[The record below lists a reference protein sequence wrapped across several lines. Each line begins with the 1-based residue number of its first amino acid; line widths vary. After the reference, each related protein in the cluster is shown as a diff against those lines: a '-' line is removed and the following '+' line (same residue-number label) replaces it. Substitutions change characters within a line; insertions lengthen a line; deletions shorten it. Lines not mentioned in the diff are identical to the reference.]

1 MKKKITDPAL
11 AEELN
16 GADSGPENDDK
27 QFVVFQLGG
36 ETYGIEISRVREIIV
51 MQELT
56 TLPRTAEYV
65 KGIINLRG
73 TVIPVYDLAGK
84 FGLDSSAATKSTR
97 IMVVE
102 VKGYTV
108 GMIVDMVSEV
118 VRIPPEVIEPP
129 SSLMTNGLNEQF
141 IEGIANY
148 SDRLIIILNLGNTL
162 AADISFAC

>member
-1 MKKKITDPAL
+1 MMKKKITDPAL

-84 FGLDSSAATKSTR
+84 F
-97 IMVVE
+97 E
-102 VKGYTV
+102 
-108 GMIVDMVSEV
+108 
-118 VRIPPEVIEPP
+118 
-129 SSLMTNGLNEQF
+129 LNQR
-141 IEGIANY
+141 A
-148 SDRLIIILNLGNTL
+148 LWL
-162 AADISFAC
+162 